1 MTTTAWRFQNT
12 EGADDAVLKLKQLD
26 SQKLI
31 DLHDAAVIRWPQH
44 ASKPT
49 TQEHV
54 TVEGGMVSALT
65 HKIRHGN
72 IDSSMIDSAEQN
84 MRPGTS
90 ALVLLSSDA
99 AIEPVVQAFREDRM
113 ELICSDLAV
122 QQEDRLRSAFG

>member
-1 MTTTAWRFQNT
+1 MTTTAWRFPST

-31 DLHDAAVIRWPQH
+31 DLQDIAVIRWPQH

-54 TVEGGMVSALT
+54 TVEGGMVSALA

-72 IDSSMIDSAEQN
+72 IDGSMIDSVEQD

-90 ALVLLSSDA
+90 AVVLLSSDA
-99 AIEPVVQAFREDRM
+99 AIEPVIEAFRADRM
-113 ELICSDLAV
+113 ELIRSDLAIE
-122 QQEDRLRSAFG
+122 QEDQLRSAFS